1 MVACS
6 AVLATVERCAA
17 GAGVLSEEEEL
28 LLEVVTGRSGSE
40 LNGLGLVVGCVVG
53 FHIVKVNPF
62 VGDGVA
68 LPVAD
73 WETLGALYPADPSRI
88 LWKSGWP
95 EEKPHGNG
103 HDTRAQQLDDAVALP
118 ELCCLSASKTG
129 IR

>member
-1 MVACS
+1 MTSDLPMVACS

-73 WETLGALYPADPSRI
+73 WETLGALYPADQTRFCGNRGG
-88 LWKSGWP
+88 LRKSPMATVTALALNNWT
-95 EEKPHGNG
+95 NG
-103 HDTRAQQLDDAVALP
+103 RVA
-118 ELCCLSASKTG
+118 
-129 IR
+129 